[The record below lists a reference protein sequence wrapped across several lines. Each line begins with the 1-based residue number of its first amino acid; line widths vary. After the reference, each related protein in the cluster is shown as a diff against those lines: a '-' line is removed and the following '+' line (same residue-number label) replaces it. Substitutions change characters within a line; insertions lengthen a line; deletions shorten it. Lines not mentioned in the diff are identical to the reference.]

1 MNNIE
6 GLVAATHTPFDKDG
20 QLDLEKIGPLTDR
33 LIDQGVAG
41 LFVCGSTGEGMSLTA
56 EERKLVAAEFVK
68 VTAGRIPVIVHVG
81 HNSIEQGRELAVHAA
96 EIKADSVSATC
107 PSYFKPA
114 DIESLVGC
122 MERIA
127 SGAPELPF
135 YYYHIPALTGVALE
149 MVDFLA
155 AAGDRIP
162 SLAGL
167 KFTAATAHDFL
178 ACKQFEGGRYDVL
191 WGYDEMLLSG
201 LAMGA
206 RGGVGS
212 TYNFAAPLYLKIIA
226 AFDAGELEEARRLQ
240 TTSVDMIRAIVKY
253 PFHGACK
260 EIMRLQG
267 VELGPCRLPVTNLTA
282 DQAAGLKKDLEP
294 FELF

>member
-1 MNNIE
+1 
-6 GLVAATHTPFDKDG
+6 
-20 QLDLEKIGPLTDR
+20 
-33 LIDQGVAG
+33 
-41 LFVCGSTGEGMSLTA
+41 
-56 EERKLVAAEFVK
+56 
-68 VTAGRIPVIVHVG
+68 
-81 HNSIEQGRELAVHAA
+81 
-96 EIKADSVSATC
+96 
-107 PSYFKPA
+107 
-114 DIESLVGC
+114 
-122 MERIA
+122 
-127 SGAPELPF
+127 
-135 YYYHIPALTGVALE
+135 
-149 MVDFLA
+149 
-155 AAGDRIP
+155 
-162 SLAGL
+162 
-167 KFTAATAHDFL
+167 
-178 ACKQFEGGRYDVL
+178 
-191 WGYDEMLLSG
+191 
-201 LAMGA
+201 MGA